1 MNWLVTF
8 LLIAGTF
15 FFAIGTIGIL
25 RLPDFYSR
33 LHAAGKCD
41 TLAAILV
48 VTAIALYNLHHQS
61 FASILVSLKVFA
73 IVFFIFMASP
83 TATHAITKAALI
95 VGVEPW
101 LKKRG
106 RQNK

>member
-1 MNWLVTF
+1 MNWIVTVLLV
-8 LLIAGTF
+8 LGLF

-41 TLAAILV
+41 TLAATLV
-48 VTAIALYNLHHQS
+48 VSAIALYNLHDLS
-61 FASILVSLKVFA
+61 FGNILVSWKVLA

-83 TATHAITKAALI
+83 TATHTITKAAMI

-101 LKKRG
+101 LKNRG
-106 RQNK
+106 THK

>member
-1 MNWLVTF
+1 MNWIVTVLLVS
-8 LLIAGTF
+8 GVF

-41 TLAAILV
+41 TLAATLAV
-48 VTAIALYNLHHQS
+48 SAIALFNLQELS
-61 FASILVSLKVFA
+61 ITSILASWKVIF

-83 TATHAITKAALI
+83 AATHAITKAALI

-101 LKKRG
+101 LKKGPR
-106 RQNK
+106 K

>member
-1 MNWLVTF
+1 MNWIVTF
-8 LLIAGTF
+8 LLALGVF

-41 TLAAILV
+41 TLAATLTV
-48 VTAIALYNLHHQS
+48 SAIALYNIQDLS
-61 FASILVSLKVFA
+61 FGGMLVSLKVFA

-83 TATHAITKAALI
+83 TATHAMIKAAHD
-95 VGVEPW
+95 
-101 LKKRG
+101 R
-106 RQNK
+106 RC

>member
-1 MNWLVTF
+1 MNWIVTVLLVS
-8 LLIAGTF
+8 GVF

-41 TLAAILV
+41 TLAATLTV
-48 VTAIALYNLHHQS
+48 SAIALFNLQELS
-61 FASILVSLKVFA
+61 LASILTSWKVFF

-83 TATHAITKAALI
+83 AATHAITKAALI

-101 LKKRG
+101 LKKGPR
-106 RQNK
+106 K

>member
-1 MNWLVTF
+1 MNWIVIF
-8 LLIAGTF
+8 LLISGVF

-41 TLAAILV
+41 TLGVTLLV
-48 VTAIALYNLHHQS
+48 SAIALYNLHTPS
-61 FASILVSLKVFA
+61 FGNVLVSWKIFA
-73 IVFFIFMASP
+73 IVFFIFMAGP
-83 TATHAITKAALI
+83 TATHAMTKAAMI

-101 LKKRG
+101 LKKKGAR
-106 RQNK
+106 K

>member
-1 MNWLVTF
+1 MNTIVTILLV
-8 LLIAGTF
+8 LGLF
-15 FFAIGTIGIL
+15 FFVIGTIGIL

-41 TLAAILV
+41 AMAAGLV
-48 VTAIALYNLHHQS
+48 VSAIALYNLHDLS
-61 FASILVSLKVFA
+61 FGSILVSWKLFA

-83 TATHAITKAALI
+83 TATHTITKAAMI

-101 LKKRG
+101 QKKKG
-106 RQNK
+106 AK

>member
-1 MNWLVTF
+1 MNWIVIF
-8 LLIAGTF
+8 LLVSGIF
-15 FFAIGTIGIL
+15 FFAIGTVGIL

-41 TLAAILV
+41 TLGVILIV
-48 VTAIALYNLHHQS
+48 SAIALYNLQDPDFGS
-61 FASILVSLKVFA
+61 VLVSLKVFA

-83 TATHAITKAALI
+83 TATHAMTKAAMI

-101 LKKRG
+101 QKKKG
-106 RQNK
+106 APK

>member
-1 MNWLVTF
+1 VSWIVSF
-8 LLIAGTF
+8 LLISGTF
-15 FFAIGTIGIL
+15 FFAIGTLGIL

-41 TLAAILV
+41 TLAAILSV
-48 VTAIALYNLHHQS
+48 SAIALYNLHSIS
-61 FASILVSLKVFA
+61 FGGILVSLKLFA
-73 IVFFIFMASP
+73 IVFFIFMTSP
-83 TATHAITKAALI
+83 TATHTITKAAMI

-106 RQNK
+106 RR

>member
-1 MNWLVTF
+1 MNWVVTV
-8 LLIAGTF
+8 LLGLGVF

-41 TLAAILV
+41 TLA
-48 VTAIALYNLHHQS
+48 VTLAVSAVALYNLQDLS
-61 FASILVSLKVFA
+61 FASILVSWKIFA
-73 IVFFIFMASP
+73 IIFFIFMASP
-83 TATHAITKAALI
+83 TATHAITKAAML

-101 LKKRG
+101 LKKKGPR
-106 RQNK
+106 K

>member
-1 MNWLVTF
+1 MNGVVTLLLVS
-8 LLIAGTF
+8 GVF

-41 TLAAILV
+41 TLAATLAV
-48 VTAIALYNLHHQS
+48 SAIALYNLHDLS
-61 FASILVSLKVFA
+61 FGSILVSWKVFA
-73 IVFFIFMASP
+73 IIFFIFMASP

-101 LKKRG
+101 LKKKGAR
-106 RQNK
+106 K